1 MNVELYQHVLN
12 SYMSISGQKRV
23 VIHYFDLFI
32 KQILLSVTI
41 NITHACL
48 KSHYQATHIKH
59 IHRKILEM

>member
-1 MNVELYQHVLN
+1 MHGET
-12 SYMSISGQKRV
+12 MK

-48 KSHYQATHIKH
+48 KSHYQATLIKH
-59 IHRKILEM
+59 IYIEKH